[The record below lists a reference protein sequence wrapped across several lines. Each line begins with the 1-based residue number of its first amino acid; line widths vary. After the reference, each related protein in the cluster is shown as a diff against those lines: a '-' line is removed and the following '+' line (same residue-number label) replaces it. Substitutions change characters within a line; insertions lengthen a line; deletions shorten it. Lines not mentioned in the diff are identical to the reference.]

1 MVDTQGLI
9 DSLFKAGAH
18 FGYTRSRR
26 HPSVSKY
33 IFGQKGGSE
42 IFDLE
47 QTAALMERA
56 MAFVRTVAA
65 DRGTALLVGG
75 KAEAREAVVRT
86 AQALDIPYSAG
97 RFIGG
102 SLTNWSEIK
111 KRIERLRDLTD
122 KREKGELSKFT
133 KLERLLIDREIDDLT
148 SMFGGLQTLTGLPK
162 VLIVVDPRREKIAV
176 TEAKKMKIPVVA
188 LLNSDCDASVIDYP
202 VTANDATTR
211 SIELFLSKVREAWE
225 EGRKSMVPLRDPSA
239 GESGETPAAAEPATT
254 GA

>member
-1 MVDTQGLI
+1 MADTQGLI

-26 HPSVSKY
+26 HPSVSKFL
-33 IFGQKGGSE
+33 FGQKGGSE

-65 DRGTALLVGG
+65 DRGTMLLVGG
-75 KAEAREAVVRT
+75 KAEAREAVIRA
-86 AQALDIPYSAG
+86 AQSLDVAYSAG

-111 KRIERLRDLTD
+111 KRIERLRDLTE
-122 KREKGELSKFT
+122 KREKGELAKFT

-148 SMFGGLQTLTGLPK
+148 SMFGGLQSLTGLPK
-162 VLIVVDPRREKIAV
+162 VMVVIDPRREKIAV

-188 LLNSDCDASVIDYP
+188 LMNSDCDVSVIDYP
-202 VTANDATTR
+202 VTANDATIA
-211 SIELFLSKVREAWE
+211 SIELFLSNLKTAWE
-225 EGRKSMVPLRDPSA
+225 DGRKAQVPAREEA
-239 GESGETPAAAEPATT
+239 PAELPTT

>member
-1 MVDTQGLI
+1 MAENQGLI
-9 DSLFKAGAH
+9 DNLFKAGAH

-33 IFGQKGGSE
+33 LFGAKGGSE

-47 QTAALMERA
+47 QTAVLLERA
-56 MAFVRTVAA
+56 MNFVRTVAA
-65 DRGTALLVGG
+65 DRGTILLVGG

-86 AQALDIPYSAG
+86 AQSLDIPYSAG

-122 KREKGELSKFT
+122 KREKGELAKFT

-148 SMFGGLQTLTGLPK
+148 SMFGGLQSLTGLPK
-162 VLIVVDPRREKIAV
+162 AMVVIDPRREKIAV

-188 LLNSDCDASVIDYP
+188 LLNSDCDASIIDYP
-202 VTANDATTR
+202 VTANDATMQ
-211 SIELFLSKVREAWE
+211 SIEFFLSHLKTAWE
-225 EGRKSMVPLRDPSA
+225 EGKKAQVPLREEALP
-239 GESGETPAAAEPATT
+239 ELPTT